1 MSGMACVFKVMS
13 PLFETVDYGQQF
25 LIIGIIPNF
34 RPLKFS
40 AIKYY

>member
-1 MSGMACVFKVMS
+1 MTYILKVMLLLFKVIN
-13 PLFETVDYGQQF
+13 YNKQF

-34 RPLKFS
+34 MPLEFS